1 MSWTIV
7 SIILILLI
15 TVYTIFYAIELWQK
29 KNYLGSIATG
39 VLSVVTFGL
48 PLYMIIIRM
57 Y

>member
-1 MSWTIV
+1 MIWTVI
-7 SIILILLI
+7 SILIILLI

-29 KNYLGSIATG
+29 KNYLGSVATG
-39 VLSVVTFGL
+39 VLSLVTLGL